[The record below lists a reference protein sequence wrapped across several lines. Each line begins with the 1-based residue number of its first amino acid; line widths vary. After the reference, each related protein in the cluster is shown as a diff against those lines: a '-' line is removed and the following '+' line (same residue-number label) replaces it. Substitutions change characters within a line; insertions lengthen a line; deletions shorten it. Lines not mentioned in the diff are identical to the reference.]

1 MREPTGPVWTDIGV
15 GLGVLALA
23 AVIAAGVMAIPVSP
37 LYARVGATVFPWIA
51 TAGLA
56 ALGAALVLVGMR
68 GGWSRTLDDRPT
80 DPFNPV
86 AFGLLLAGLVANV
99 ALIDTLG
106 FVIASTAQFVLICAC
121 FGSRAHLRNLGIG
134 LAVTLGSYMLFDR
147 LLGVN
152 IGAGIL
158 EGIL

>member
-1 MREPTGPVWTDIGV
+1 MREPTGPVWADVGV
-15 GLGVLALA
+15 GLGVLAMA
-23 AVIAAGVMAIPVSP
+23 GIIAYGVTAIPVSP

-56 ALGAALVLVGMR
+56 ALGAALVLVGLR
-68 GGWSRTLDDRPT
+68 GGWSRTLEDRPT

-86 AFGLLLAGLVANV
+86 AFGLMLGGLAVNA
-99 ALIDTLG
+99 ALIDTVG
-106 FVIASTAQFVLICAC
+106 FVFASTAQFVLVCAC

-134 LAVTLGSYMLFDR
+134 LAVTLGSFLLFDR